1 MQTETVQWE
10 AVRQLYAKLTETE
23 KEERPEALI
32 TSLDTILNDESDEAL
47 PLEKL
52 LAYQDRLSTSSA
64 SSPGGHAFF
73 NGKHM
78 NVDEVSRQNCANNS
92 PCLPDFWISGL
103 LAQSSDGDV
112 DPDAVLPRAGN
123 PFIVSL
129 RLHEL
134 TQFPSC

>member
-32 TSLDTILNDESDEAL
+32 TSLETILNDESDEAL

-52 LAYQDRLSTSSA
+52 LAYQDRLSASPA

-78 NVDEVSRQNCANNS
+78 TVDEVGRQNCTSNFLRLS
-92 PCLPDFWISGL
+92 DCCVSGL
-103 LAQSSDGDV
+103 FA
-112 DPDAVLPRAGN
+112 
-123 PFIVSL
+123 
-129 RLHEL
+129 
-134 TQFPSC
+134 